1 MSNNKNSSRAAA
13 FLVDVVVSF
22 LIILLLSKVLSVETY
37 ILSRYLIV
45 MLLFRDIFG
54 KSLGKFLLGITIVDF
69 RTGKKANIWQRL
81 LRQLTLPIIAAEM
94 IVVISTKDKRR
105 LGDYWA
111 KTDLKVVGDNSLN
124 LR

>member
-1 MSNNKNSSRAAA
+1 MRNNKNPSRAAA
-13 FLVDVVVSF
+13 FLVDVAVSF
-22 LIILLLSKVLSVETY
+22 LIILLLAKVLSVETY
-37 ILSRYLIV
+37 ILSRYLVV

-54 KSLGKFLLGITIVDF
+54 KSLGKLLLGITIIDF
-69 RTGKKANIWQRL
+69 KTGKKANVWQRI

-111 KTDLKVVGDNSLN
+111 KTDLKVVGDNSLK